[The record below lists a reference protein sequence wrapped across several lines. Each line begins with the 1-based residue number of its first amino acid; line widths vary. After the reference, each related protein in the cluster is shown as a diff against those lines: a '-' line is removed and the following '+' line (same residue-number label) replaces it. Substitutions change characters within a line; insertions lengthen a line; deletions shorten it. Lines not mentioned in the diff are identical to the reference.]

1 MKPKSKTHRNLL
13 RSGGFLLVLLLSSFP
28 GVCAEDR
35 ASDRAAGQTK
45 EEETITRNEEPM
57 RTDITS
63 NTAGLVGPSGEEIHD
78 FLYPT
83 SEDDKLVRRAN

>member
-1 MKPKSKTHRNLL
+1 MNPKSTSHRNLL
-13 RSGGFLLVLLLSSFP
+13 GLGGFFLVLLLSSLP
-28 GVCAEDR
+28 RVYGEDR

-83 SEDDKLVRRAN
+83 SEEDKLVRRAN